1 MNRRTAL
8 GALAA
13 AVAGGGIART
23 FGAQAWG
30 ADAERYLFA
39 PADAGA
45 LLRDHPPGPSQVRA
59 WSIGFASWR
68 VLAYYWDLPPAG
80 VTSATVSDD
89 ELHDHDLILVDRRHL
104 PDWYPAAVTTLAER
118 GAYALVTGASLRAA
132 DTGT

>member
-45 LLRDHPPGPSQVRA
+45 LLRDHPPGAAQTRA
-59 WSIGFASWR
+59 WSIGFTSWR

-89 ELHDHDLILVDRRHL
+89 ELHDADVILVDLRRL
-104 PDWYPAAVTTLAER
+104 PDWYPAAVPTIAER

-132 DTGT
+132 DAAS

>member
-1 MNRRTAL
+1 M
-8 GALAA
+8 
-13 AVAGGGIART
+13 AGGGIART

-45 LLRDHPPGPSQVRA
+45 LLRDHPPGAAQTRA
-59 WSIGFASWR
+59 WSIGFTSWR

-89 ELHDHDLILVDRRHL
+89 ELHDADVILVDLRRL
-104 PDWYPAAVTTLAER
+104 PDWYPAAVPTIAER

-132 DTGT
+132 DAAS